1 MADPIPRGPFDQGLF
16 LTHYNKGRELFEA
29 RRFEEAERQLEE
41 AYLLRPRD
49 PRVLNLLGLVYYR
62 SDKLGKAEEVYRK
75 LIAESPEAHTLH
87 YNLGLVCFKLGR
99 LDEAETAFVKAVEL
113 TQGNPKIHFYLGSIY
128 ERQQRY
134 KDAIYQYRH
143 AGAHMLVQ
151 RLEGRIGGKAQ
162 DATAPPSLRVPTA
175 PATPPA
181 ESDDG
186 PGTRPPQSRAVPAPA
201 PAPSPA
207 AAPAEPAPPG
217 KTVEPVSPTLM
228 AGDSP
233 LPGLHATRRFQGY
246 EDDTLPPGMRAI
258 SVAAARAAAAPAQEP
273 RPQAPAR
280 EAFRGL
286 EKGLMEIEFSGKVYI
301 KQGTIYSYSGN
312 LTFWVK
318 DKRPGARPS
327 LVIVTGTG
335 RLILTDQDRDLTF
348 MQVADE
354 PVYVEPAH
362 LLACEEGLQP
372 RYIRLGDE
380 AAGTRGGGPRR
391 PRHARALGREQ
402 AAAAERRTRRS
413 RLGARA
419 LGDHVDGRAR
429 AARRRRSRGLRGR
442 DGALRLARA
451 DGPARRA
458 RVGSS
463 SSRRRGRTRNGPERN
478 GPTDSLDRLSGA
490 LIAPRTPRCHTHCRA
505 IGPITGSSNSSP
517 ELALIIS
524 STSTASRPRPTIVST
539 RLSSRPTSPRPARP
553 RPVWTMTTPHISTKI
568 APCSSRLWNA
578 WKRTKR
584 LCFSTIAATT
594 ANTKPMQHGT

>member
-62 SDKLGKAEEVYRK
+62 GDKLGKAEEVYRK

-99 LDEAETAFVKAVEL
+99 LDDAESAFVKAVEL

-151 RLEGRIGGKAQ
+151 RLEGRIGEKANA
-162 DATAPPSLRVPTA
+162 DATAPPPGL
-175 PATPPA
+175 TPPRPHV
-181 ESDDG
+181 EPDDG
-186 PGTRPPQSRAVPAPA
+186 PGTKPPQSKAAPKPAPPA
-201 PAPSPA
+201 APS
-207 AAPAEPAPPG
+207 EPVQPG

-228 AGDSP
+228 SGDSP
-233 LPGLHATRRFQGY
+233 LAGPHETRRFQGY
-246 EDDTLPPGMRAI
+246 DDTLPPGMRA
-258 SVAAARAAAAPAQEP
+258 VTLAAARAAAAPAQEP

-280 EAFRGL
+280 DTFRGL

-362 LLACEEGLQP
+362 LLACEETLQP

-380 AAGTRGGGPRR
+380 AAGLEVVALEGRGMLALSVASKPLPLTVR
-391 PRHARALGREQ
+391 PGVPVSVPAPSVIMWTGALVPHVVDDPEVYAVVMARSGIPGRMVRLEGTGRILVEQ
-402 AAAAERRTRRS
+402 AA
-413 RLGARA
+413 G
-419 LGDHVDGRAR
+419 
-429 AARRRRSRGLRGR
+429 
-442 DGALRLARA
+442 
-451 DGPARRA
+451 
-458 RVGSS
+458 
-463 SSRRRGRTRNGPERN
+463 
-478 GPTDSLDRLSGA
+478 
-490 LIAPRTPRCHTHCRA
+490 
-505 IGPITGSSNSSP
+505 
-517 ELALIIS
+517 
-524 STSTASRPRPTIVST
+524 
-539 RLSSRPTSPRPARP
+539 
-553 RPVWTMTTPHISTKI
+553 
-568 APCSSRLWNA
+568 
-578 WKRTKR
+578 
-584 LCFSTIAATT
+584 
-594 ANTKPMQHGT
+594 